1 MNLDPLTVA
10 ITRNCLDRGVRAIL
24 RKESFW
30 GLVLGFLPYNKLLM
44 KVPMLDL
51 VAEHAPYRTQLE
63 AAFQRVLNSGRFVL
77 GPEVEAFEREIAS
90 WIGVPHAIGVS
101 NGSDALL
108 LALQAVGV
116 GPGDEVLCPT
126 YTFFATAGAVA
137 RLGGKPIFVDSA
149 ECCYNLRADQV
160 VAKIGPK
167 TKAII
172 AVHLFGQCADMDP
185 ILSAA
190 EKHGIPVIEDAAQAL
205 GAKDKGRQAGTM
217 GTIGTFSFFPT
228 KNLGALGEGGLIT
241 TKDASLAEKIRKLRV
256 HGAKQ
261 KYFHEMIGGNFRL
274 HELQAAFLRVKLQH
288 LGSALGKRRQNAG
301 KLLQALQERWSAIMP
316 LSSCVCQGQRQV
328 GDFKPGTILLPFS
341 CHSGEGEHTW
351 NQFVIRMHG
360 QGKRDEL
367 REKLANE
374 GVQTEVYY
382 PRAMHEQ
389 ECFLSQEKS
398 FPVATLLSQ
407 ETLALP
413 LSETRY
419 LDS

>member
-1 MNLDPLTVA
+1 
-10 ITRNCLDRGVRAIL
+10 
-24 RKESFW
+24 
-30 GLVLGFLPYNKLLM
+30 
-44 KVPMLDL
+44 MLDL
-51 VAEHAPYRTQLE
+51 VAEHAPYRGELL
-63 AAFQRVLNSGRFVL
+63 AAFERVLDSGRFVL
-77 GPEVEAFEREIAS
+77 GPEVEAFEREIAA

-108 LALQAVGV
+108 LALQAAGV
-116 GPGDEVLCPT
+116 GPGDEVICPT

-185 ILSAA
+185 ILTAA
-190 EKHGIPVIEDAAQAL
+190 KKHGIPVIEDAAQAL

-217 GTIGTFSFFPT
+217 GTLGTFSFFPT
-228 KNLGALGEGGLIT
+228 KNLGTLGEGGLVT
-241 TKDASLAEKIRKLRV
+241 TADPDLAEKVRKLRV

-274 HELQAAFLRVKLQH
+274 HELQAAFLRVKLKH
-288 LGSALGKRRQNAG
+288 LNPALEKRRLNAKSLIKVLHDKWG
-301 KLLQALQERWSAIMP
+301 AVMP
-316 LSSCVCQGQRQV
+316 IDSCVCQGQGTPNKV
-328 GDFKPGTILLPFS
+328 SPGTISLPFS

-351 NQFVIRMHG
+351 NQFVIRVSG
-360 QGKRDEL
+360 EGERDAL
-367 REKLANE
+367 RFKLAAA
-374 GVQTEVYY
+374 GIQTEIYY

-389 ECFLSQEKS
+389 DCFLVEEKM

-407 ETLALP
+407 ETIALP
-413 LSETRY
+413 LSGIHHV
-419 LDS
+419 DP

>member
-1 MNLDPLTVA
+1 
-10 ITRNCLDRGVRAIL
+10 
-24 RKESFW
+24 
-30 GLVLGFLPYNKLLM
+30 M

-51 VAEHAPYRTQLE
+51 VAEHAPYRGELQ
-63 AAFQRVLNSGRFVL
+63 AAFERVLDSGRFVL
-77 GPEVEAFEREIAS
+77 GPEVEAFEHEIGV
-90 WIGVPHAIGVS
+90 WIGVPYAIGVS

-116 GPGDEVLCPT
+116 GPGDEVICPT

-137 RLGGKPIFVDSA
+137 RLGAKPVFVDSA

-160 VAKIGPK
+160 SAKIGPN

-185 ILSAA
+185 ILTAA

-205 GAKDKGRQAGTM
+205 GARDKGRQAGTM
-217 GTIGTFSFFPT
+217 GTLGTFSFFPT

-274 HELQAAFLRVKLQH
+274 HELQAAFLRVKLRH
-288 LGSALGKRRQNAG
+288 LHSALRKRRQSAE
-301 KLLQALQERWSAIMP
+301 KLLAGMRDKWSAIMP
-316 LSSCVCQGQRQV
+316 LDSCVCQGNGGAKDV
-328 GDFKPGTILLPFS
+328 KPGTVLLPFS
-341 CHSGEGEHTW
+341 CHSAEGEHTW
-351 NQFVIRMHG
+351 NQFVIRVTG
-360 QGKRDEL
+360 PGNRDAFRNEL
-367 REKLANE
+367 ATK
-374 GVQTEVYY
+374 GVQTEIYY

-389 ECFLSQEKS
+389 DCFEVQGNV
-398 FPVATLLSQ
+398 FPVARLLSE
-407 ETLALP
+407 ETLAMP
-413 LSETRY
+413 ISY
-419 LDS
+419 SSQIP

>member
-1 MNLDPLTVA
+1 
-10 ITRNCLDRGVRAIL
+10 
-24 RKESFW
+24 
-30 GLVLGFLPYNKLLM
+30 M

-51 VAEHAPYRTQLE
+51 VAEHAPYRGELL
-63 AAFQRVLNSGRFVL
+63 AAFERVLDSGRFVL
-77 GPEVEAFEREIAS
+77 GPEVEAFEREIAA

-108 LALQAVGV
+108 LALQAAGV
-116 GPGDEVLCPT
+116 GPGDEVICPT

-185 ILSAA
+185 ILTAA
-190 EKHGIPVIEDAAQAL
+190 KKHGIPVIEDAAQAL

-217 GTIGTFSFFPT
+217 GTLGTFSFFPT
-228 KNLGALGEGGLIT
+228 KNLGTLGEGGLVT
-241 TKDASLAEKIRKLRV
+241 TADPDLAEKVRKLRV

-274 HELQAAFLRVKLQH
+274 HELQAAFLRVKLKH
-288 LGSALGKRRQNAG
+288 LNPALEKRRLNAKSLIKVLHDKWG
-301 KLLQALQERWSAIMP
+301 AVMP
-316 LSSCVCQGQRQV
+316 IDSCVCQGQGTPNKV
-328 GDFKPGTILLPFS
+328 SPGTMSLPFS

-351 NQFVIRMHG
+351 NQFVIRVSG
-360 QGKRDEL
+360 EGERDAL
-367 REKLANE
+367 RFKLAAA
-374 GVQTEVYY
+374 GIQTEIYY

-389 ECFLSQEKS
+389 DCFLVEEKM

-407 ETLALP
+407 ETIALP
-413 LSETRY
+413 LSGIHHV
-419 LDS
+419 DP

>member
-1 MNLDPLTVA
+1 
-10 ITRNCLDRGVRAIL
+10 
-24 RKESFW
+24 
-30 GLVLGFLPYNKLLM
+30 M

-51 VAEHAPYRTQLE
+51 VAEHTPYQTELE

-77 GPEVEAFEREIAS
+77 GPEVEAFEREIAT
-90 WIGVPHAIGVS
+90 WIGVPYAIGVS

-116 GPGDEVLCPT
+116 GPGDEVICPT

-137 RLGGKPIFVDSA
+137 RLGGVPVFVDSA

-160 VAKIGPK
+160 VAKMGPK

-172 AVHLFGQCADMDP
+172 VVHLFGQCADMDP
-185 ILSAA
+185 ILTAA
-190 EKHGIPVIEDAAQAL
+190 KKHGIPVIEDAAQAL

-217 GTIGTFSFFPT
+217 GTLGTFSFFPT

-256 HGAKQ
+256 HGAKE

-274 HELQAAFLRVKLQH
+274 HELQAAFLRVKLKH
-288 LGSALGKRRQNAG
+288 LDSALKKRRESAR
-301 KLLQALQERWSAIMP
+301 KLMSSLQDKWSAIMP
-316 LSSCVCQGQRQV
+316 LDSCICQGQGSSAEQ
-328 GDFKPGTILLPFS
+328 KPGSVLLPFS
-341 CHSGEGEHTW
+341 CHSGDGEHAW
-351 NQFVIRMHG
+351 NQFVIRVTG
-360 QGKRDEL
+360 KGKRDAL
-367 REKLANE
+367 RKKLTAE
-374 GVQTEVYY
+374 GIQTEVYY

-389 ECFLSQEKS
+389 ECFGVVKEK
-398 FPVATLLSQ
+398 FHAATRLTQ

-413 LSETRY
+413 FSLNP
-419 LDS
+419 

>member
-1 MNLDPLTVA
+1 
-10 ITRNCLDRGVRAIL
+10 
-24 RKESFW
+24 
-30 GLVLGFLPYNKLLM
+30 M

-51 VAEHAPYRTQLE
+51 VAEHAPYRGELQV
-63 AAFQRVLNSGRFVL
+63 AFERVLDSGRFVL
-77 GPEVEAFEREIAS
+77 GPEVEAFEREIAA

-116 GPGDEVLCPT
+116 GPGDEVICPT

-172 AVHLFGQCADMDP
+172 VVHLFGQCADMDP
-185 ILSAA
+185 ILAA
-190 EKHGIPVIEDAAQAL
+190 AKQHGIPVVEDAAQAL

-217 GTIGTFSFFPT
+217 GTLGTFSFFPT

-274 HELQAAFLRVKLQH
+274 HELQAAFLRVKLRH
-288 LGSALGKRRQNAG
+288 LNPALEKRRLSANNLI
-301 KLLQALQERWSAIMP
+301 KALHDKWGAVMP
-316 LSSCVCQGQRQV
+316 IDYCVCQGQGTSVEQ
-328 GDFKPGTILLPFS
+328 KPGTILLPFS
-341 CHSGEGEHTW
+341 CHLGEGEHTW
-351 NQFVIRMHG
+351 NQFVIRVA
-360 QGKRDEL
+360 GKGGRDAL
-367 REKLANE
+367 REKLAAM
-374 GVQTEVYY
+374 GVQTEIYY

-389 ECFLSQEKS
+389 DCFKAASQLFSTAQKL
-398 FPVATLLSQ
+398 TLQ
-407 ETLALP
+407 TLALP
-413 LSETRY
+413 LSDDTWIPK
-419 LDS
+419 L

>member
-1 MNLDPLTVA
+1 
-10 ITRNCLDRGVRAIL
+10 
-24 RKESFW
+24 
-30 GLVLGFLPYNKLLM
+30 M

-51 VAEHAPYRTQLE
+51 VAEHAPYRGELLN
-63 AAFQRVLNSGRFVL
+63 AFERVLDSGRFVL
-77 GPEVEAFEREIAS
+77 GPEVEAFEREIAA

-116 GPGDEVLCPT
+116 GPGDEVICPT

-137 RLGGKPIFVDSA
+137 RLGGKPVFVDSA

-160 VAKIGPK
+160 AAKIGPK

-185 ILSAA
+185 ILTAA
-190 EKHGIPVIEDAAQAL
+190 KKHGIPVIEDAAQAL

-217 GTIGTFSFFPT
+217 GTLGTFSFFPT
-228 KNLGALGEGGLIT
+228 KNLGTLGEGGLVT

-261 KYFHEMIGGNFRL
+261 KYFHELVGGNFRL
-274 HELQAAFLRVKLQH
+274 HELQAAFLRVKLKY
-288 LGSALGKRRQNAG
+288 LDAALKKRQENASRLIQILRI
-301 KLLQALQERWSAIMP
+301 KWSAVMS
-316 LSSCVCQGQRQV
+316 LDACVCQGQGEAKNGKSGAV
-328 GDFKPGTILLPFS
+328 FLPFL
-341 CHSGEGEHTW
+341 CHSGLGEHTW
-351 NQFVIRMHG
+351 NQFVIRVLGPG
-360 QGKRDEL
+360 QRDAL
-367 REKLANE
+367 KEKLATQ
-374 GVQTEVYY
+374 GIQTEVYY

-389 ECFLSQEKS
+389 ECFTSTNGS
-398 FPVATLLSQ
+398 FPIATRLTQ

-413 LSETRY
+413 GLNWTELLQKLEES
-419 LDS
+419 LP

>member
-1 MNLDPLTVA
+1 
-10 ITRNCLDRGVRAIL
+10 
-24 RKESFW
+24 
-30 GLVLGFLPYNKLLM
+30 M

-51 VAEHAPYRTQLE
+51 VAEHAPYRGELI
-63 AAFQRVLNSGRFVL
+63 AAFERVLDSGRFVL
-77 GPEVEAFEREIAS
+77 GPEVEAFEREIAA

-116 GPGDEVLCPT
+116 GPGDEVICPT

-137 RLGGKPIFVDSA
+137 RLGGKPVFVDSA

-160 VAKIGPK
+160 AAKIGPK

-185 ILSAA
+185 ILTAA
-190 EKHGIPVIEDAAQAL
+190 KKHGIPVIEDAAQAL

-217 GTIGTFSFFPT
+217 GTLGTFSFFPT
-228 KNLGALGEGGLIT
+228 KNLGTLGEGGLVT

-261 KYFHEMIGGNFRL
+261 KYFHELVGGNFRL
-274 HELQAAFLRVKLQH
+274 HELQAAFLRVKLKY
-288 LGSALGKRRQNAG
+288 LDAALKKRQENASRLIQILRI
-301 KLLQALQERWSAIMP
+301 KWSAVMS
-316 LSSCVCQGQRQV
+316 LDACVCQGQGEAKNGKSGAV
-328 GDFKPGTILLPFS
+328 FLPFL
-341 CHSGEGEHTW
+341 CHSGLGEHTW
-351 NQFVIRMHG
+351 NQFVIRVLGPG
-360 QGKRDEL
+360 QRDAL
-367 REKLANE
+367 KEKLATQ
-374 GVQTEVYY
+374 GIQTEVYY

-389 ECFLSQEKS
+389 ECFTSTNGS
-398 FPVATLLSQ
+398 FPIATRLTQ

-413 LSETRY
+413 GLNWTELLQKLEES
-419 LDS
+419 LP

>member
-1 MNLDPLTVA
+1 
-10 ITRNCLDRGVRAIL
+10 
-24 RKESFW
+24 
-30 GLVLGFLPYNKLLM
+30 M

-51 VAEHAPYRTQLE
+51 VAEHAPYRGELIG
-63 AAFQRVLNSGRFVL
+63 AFERVLDSGRFVL
-77 GPEVEAFEREIAS
+77 GPEVEAFEREIAA

-116 GPGDEVLCPT
+116 GPGDEVICPT

-137 RLGGKPIFVDSA
+137 RLGGKPVFVDSA

-160 VAKIGPK
+160 AAKIGPK

-185 ILSAA
+185 ILTAA
-190 EKHGIPVIEDAAQAL
+190 KKHGIPVIEDAAQAL

-217 GTIGTFSFFPT
+217 GTLGTFSFFPT
-228 KNLGALGEGGLIT
+228 KNLGTLGEGGLLT
-241 TKDASLAEKIRKLRV
+241 TADPDLAEKVRKLRV

-274 HELQAAFLRVKLQH
+274 HELQAAFLRVKLKH
-288 LGSALGKRRQNAG
+288 LNPALRKRQQNAQ
-301 KLLQALQERWSAIMP
+301 KLLEGLREKWDAVMP
-316 LSSCVCQGQRQV
+316 LDSCVCQGQ
-328 GDFKPGTILLPFS
+328 GTPTKASPGTISLPFS

-351 NQFVIRMHG
+351 NQFVIRVAG
-360 QGKRDEL
+360 EGGRDAL
-367 REKLANE
+367 REKLAAK
-374 GVQTEVYY
+374 GVQTEIYY

-389 ECFLSQEKS
+389 DCFKAGSQVFSAAQKL
-398 FPVATLLSQ
+398 TR

-413 LSETRY
+413 LSDDTWIPK
-419 LDS
+419 LS

>member
-1 MNLDPLTVA
+1 
-10 ITRNCLDRGVRAIL
+10 
-24 RKESFW
+24 
-30 GLVLGFLPYNKLLM
+30 
-44 KVPMLDL
+44 MLDL
-51 VAEHAPYRTQLE
+51 VAEHAPYRGELL
-63 AAFQRVLNSGRFVL
+63 AAFERVLDSGRFVL
-77 GPEVEAFEREIAS
+77 GPEVEAFEREIAA

-116 GPGDEVLCPT
+116 GPGDEVICPT

-137 RLGGKPIFVDSA
+137 RLGGKPVFVDSA

-185 ILSAA
+185 ILTAA

-217 GTIGTFSFFPT
+217 GTLGTFSFFPT

-274 HELQAAFLRVKLQH
+274 HELQAAFLRVKLKH
-288 LGSALGKRRQNAG
+288 LTIALEKRRLNA
-301 KLLQALQERWSAIMP
+301 KSLVKALQDKWGAVMP
-316 LSSCVCQGQRQV
+316 LDSCVCQGQGQAKDV
-328 GDFKPGTILLPFS
+328 KPGTVLLPFS

-351 NQFVIRMHG
+351 NQFVIRATGHG
-360 QGKRDEL
+360 SRDAI
-367 REKLANE
+367 RKDLAAK
-374 GVQTEVYY
+374 GVQTEIYY

-389 ECFLSQEKS
+389 ECFGDQGDI
-398 FPVATLLSQ
+398 FPIARR
-407 ETLALP
+407 
-413 LSETRY
+413 LSEETFAMPMSY
-419 LDS
+419 SPTLI

>member
-1 MNLDPLTVA
+1 
-10 ITRNCLDRGVRAIL
+10 
-24 RKESFW
+24 
-30 GLVLGFLPYNKLLM
+30 M

-51 VAEHAPYRTQLE
+51 VAEHAPYRGELL
-63 AAFQRVLNSGRFVL
+63 AAFERVLDSGRFVL
-77 GPEVEAFEREIAS
+77 GSEVEDFEREIAA

-116 GPGDEVLCPT
+116 GPGDEVICPT
-126 YTFFATAGAVA
+126 YTFFATAGAIA
-137 RLGGKPIFVDSA
+137 RLRGKPVFVDSA

-160 VAKIGPK
+160 AAKIGPK

-185 ILSAA
+185 ILKAA

-217 GTIGTFSFFPT
+217 GTLGTFSFFPT

-274 HELQAAFLRVKLQH
+274 HELQAAFLRVKLKY
-288 LGSALGKRRQNAG
+288 LRSALEKRRLNARSLV
-301 KLLQALQERWSAIMP
+301 KELQDKWDAIMP
-316 LSSCVCQGQRQV
+316 LDSCVCQGQGQA
-328 GDFKPGTILLPFS
+328 GDFKPGTVLLPFS
-341 CHSGEGEHTW
+341 CHSGLGEHTW
-351 NQFVIRMHG
+351 NQFVIRVIG
-360 QGKRDEL
+360 NGKRDVL
-367 REKLANE
+367 RERLANE
-374 GVQTEVYY
+374 GVQTEIYY

-389 ECFLSQEKS
+389 ECFQTGSQS
-398 FPVATLLSQ
+398 FFTSQKLTQ

-413 LSETRY
+413 LSDDTWIPEF
-419 LDS
+419 S